1 MNPNKKAASL
11 LELKPVN
18 AKKFLIKHGL
28 LPIDVGQGKKRVD
41 RWLESA
47 VQAVINQLH
56 EAAQKSKIKKP
67 AKKKSDFPP
76 EVSVATMSSSELFQ
90 LTQSYSLH

>member
-1 MNPNKKAASL
+1 ML
-11 LELKPVN
+11 
-18 AKKFLIKHGL
+18 KKFLIKHGL

-56 EAAQKSKIKKP
+56 EAAKSRRLKSQQRKSQTSHQKL
-67 AKKKSDFPP
+67 A
-76 EVSVATMSSSELFQ
+76 
-90 LTQSYSLH
+90 